1 MRITPHPSGGAYT
14 AACAIQSAA
23 RAPIIKVGALVLAP
37 ISVGITEASPL
48 DMLET
53 IMMRD
58 PISNSELHALFDA
71 QRAACLGVPFP
82 EWSERAGHLRSLK
95 ALLQDNLDVIVAA
108 IDSDFGQRPRQET
121 LMAEML
127 GSLNGIRDALAHGR
141 RWMRPQRRA
150 ANFWLRPARA
160 RVMPQPL
167 GVVGII
173 VPWNYPLF
181 LMVGPLTAA
190 LGAGNRV
197 MIKLSEY
204 APGFAELMQY
214 LFEQH
219 FATDHIAVV
228 TGGPDVAQVFGAL
241 PFDHLL
247 FTGST
252 QVGRQVMQAASRNLT
267 PVTLELGG
275 KSPALIAPGAR
286 FESAVEAIVSGK
298 LLNAGQ
304 TCIAPDYVLV
314 ERNRVAAFVEAAQ
327 RVTARLYPDFDRNPD
342 YTTIINA
349 RHFER
354 LQALV
359 DEARD
364 GGAQV
369 HPLAQGSGDAF
380 TRRYLPLC
388 ITDAPGSV
396 RLMHEEIFGPV
407 LPVVPYDALDEAL
420 AYINARPRPLAL
432 YLFETERATIDRVLK
447 HTIAGGV
454 TVNDTL
460 LHILNDDLPFGGVGP
475 SGIGAYHG
483 RDGFATFSK
492 FKPVLYQARFNGRRL
507 LQPPYGKTFER
518 LIRLMLGR

>member
-1 MRITPHPSGGAYT
+1 
-14 AACAIQSAA
+14 
-23 RAPIIKVGALVLAP
+23 
-37 ISVGITEASPL
+37 
-48 DMLET
+48 
-53 IMMRD
+53 MMRD
-58 PISNSELHALFDA
+58 PISDSELHLLFEA
-71 QRAACLGVPFP
+71 QRAACLRAPFP
-82 EWSERAGHLRSLK
+82 EWPERAGHLRSLK
-95 ALLQDNLDVIVAA
+95 TLLEDNLDAIVAA
-108 IDSDFGQRPRQET
+108 IDGDFGQRPRQET

-127 GSLNGIRDALAHGR
+127 GSMNGIRDALAHGR
-141 RWMRPQRRA
+141 RWMRPQRRS

-181 LMVGPLTAA
+181 LMIGPLTAA
-190 LGAGNRV
+190 LAAGNRV

-204 APGFAELMQY
+204 APGFAELMQS
-214 LFEQH
+214 LFERH
-219 FATDHIAVV
+219 FASDHIAVV
-228 TGGPDVAQVFGAL
+228 TGGPDIAQAFGAL

-252 QVGRQVMQAASRNLT
+252 QVGRHVMQAASRNLT

-286 FESAVEAIVSGK
+286 FDSAVEAIMAGK

-314 ERNRVAAFVEAAQ
+314 ERSRVSAFVAAAQ

-349 RHFER
+349 RHYER
-354 LQALV
+354 LQGLV
-359 DEARD
+359 DEARAA
-364 GGAQV
+364 GAQV
-369 HPLAQGSGDAF
+369 HALAEGRGDPAS
-380 TRRYLPLC
+380 RRCLPVC
-388 ITDAPGSV
+388 VTGAPDSV
-396 RLMHEEIFGPV
+396 RLMHEEIFGPL
-407 LPVVPYDALDEAL
+407 LPVVPYDALDDAL

-432 YLFETERATIDRVLK
+432 YLFETGRATIERVLK

-454 TVNDTL
+454 TINDTL

-483 RDGFATFSK
+483 HDGFATFSK

-507 LQPPYGKTFER
+507 LLPPYGKTFER
-518 LIRLMLGR
+518 LIRIMLGR